1 MARYK
6 NKIAT
11 DRDEEKIDRRIA
23 KYLTAEGFRLVDEDE
38 NTWQKG
44 NGWLLWPQYVQYE
57 VRSGKLYLEA
67 WLKFPILPGVYVGEF
82 GIDGMFGFIPKR
94 QLKVRVEAIEAFA

>member
-1 MARYK
+1 
-6 NKIAT
+6 
-11 DRDEEKIDRRIA
+11 
-23 KYLTAEGFRLVDEDE
+23 
-38 NTWQKG
+38 
-44 NGWLLWPQYVQYE
+44 

-82 GIDGMFGFIPKR
+82 GIDGLFGVIPKR